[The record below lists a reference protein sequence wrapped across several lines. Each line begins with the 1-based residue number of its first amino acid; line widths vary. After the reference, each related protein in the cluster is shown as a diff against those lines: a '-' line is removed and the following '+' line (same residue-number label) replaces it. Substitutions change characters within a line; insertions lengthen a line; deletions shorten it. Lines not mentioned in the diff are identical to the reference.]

1 MKHICEVCGKEYNN
15 TMLLQSI
22 YGVVG
27 NRTCKKCYFKDRP
40 VSAISR
46 CYLKEVGQSR
56 KRATYT

>member
-1 MKHICEVCGKEYNN
+1 MMKHICEVCGKEYNN

-46 CYLKEVGQSR
+46 CYLKEVGQ
-56 KRATYT
+56 